1 MHAGLGVLAA
11 ARGIGTTE
19 RASRG
24 LRHGYHGSR
33 AAAPKHGWVETAYWN
48 WAPAGPGLIAHPPTR
63 ATSASLADRRTP
75 VRRSRACSRPIPSSS
90 SATVRARSGDA
101 PRRSRHDSRRPEAI
115 GRPAASHYS
124 GAIVA
129 ASPPFVAPDV
139 LVLGAGG
146 TLGEAW
152 MTGLLAGIEEA
163 RGLDLLRTESF
174 VGTSAGAIVA
184 ARLAGG
190 RRPRRPPGRAEIA
203 AAAPAA
209 AGPGRLERL
218 TTRILGPAC
227 PPAMRLER
235 IPGGLIRGRA
245 LALLPEGAHST
256 ADLERSLGR
265 LRARFDG
272 RLRVVG
278 VDLRSG
284 GRVVFGAPGAPDAT
298 VARAVAASCAVPG
311 YFRPVRIGGRD
322 YVDGAAWSL
331 NNLDVAPAGRRTE
344 LLCLSPTAGLPVDAR
359 SPLGLIR
366 AALRSRQLL
375 EVAALR
381 RRGVRLRMVGP
392 GRPAARLMAADLM
405 DPTDREAVLRAGYAQ
420 GLGL

>member
-1 MHAGLGVLAA
+1 VP
-11 ARGIGTTE
+11 
-19 RASRG
+19 
-24 LRHGYHGSR
+24 
-33 AAAPKHGWVETAYWN
+33 AP
-48 WAPAGPGLIAHPPTR
+48 PLTR
-63 ATSASLADRRTP
+63 
-75 VRRSRACSRPIPSSS
+75 
-90 SATVRARSGDA
+90 
-101 PRRSRHDSRRPEAI
+101 
-115 GRPAASHYS
+115 
-124 GAIVA
+124 
-129 ASPPFVAPDV
+129 PDV

-152 MTGLLAGIEEA
+152 MTGLLAGLEEA
-163 RGLDLLRTESF
+163 SGWDLGEVESY

-184 ARLAGG
+184 ARLAAG
-190 RRPRRPPGRAEIA
+190 RRPRRPPRRADIA
-203 AAAPAA
+203 AAAPAGA

-218 TTRILGPAC
+218 TTRILAPAC
-227 PPAMRLER
+227 PPAMRLEK
-235 IPGGLIRGRA
+235 IPGGLIRGGV

-256 ADLERSLGR
+256 AALERSLSR

-272 RLRVVG
+272 RLRVAG
-278 VDLRSG
+278 VDLRTG
-284 GRVVFGAPGAPDAT
+284 RRVVFGAPGAPAAT

-344 LLCLSPTAGLPVDAR
+344 LLCLSPTAGLPVDTG

-381 RRGVRLRMVGP
+381 RRGVRLRIIGP
-392 GRPAARLMAADLM
+392 GRPAARLMAPDLM
-405 DPTDREAVLRAGYAQ
+405 DPTRREAVLRAGYAQ